1 VFIRVTFYSVF
12 TRVTFYSVFI
22 RVTFYSNHIR
32 NCTHNIKLRTFDSLT
47 LKHVFMDL
55 QKLTSFNK

>member
-55 QKLTSFNK
+55 